1 MLRNSF
7 KIAFRNLVKNKVYSG
22 INISGLAIG
31 MAGAIIIFQLV
42 SYHLGVDHY
51 HRNAARTYRVVV
63 DLHLEDG
70 SVEKEKGS
78 AYLLHETLKKEY
90 GDVESASYLAQKEL
104 TIAIGNTNP
113 KKFLEKENAAFT
125 NPDFFKIFDYQWL
138 SGNAAVLNAPNTA
151 VLTERYARKYFGKSN
166 PVGQYIKVNNLE
178 NVVVAGIVKDY
189 PELTD
194 FKKDIFVSLPTL
206 KKLVPEYGYQD
217 WGWIDSGHETYIT
230 LRSAE
235 DRAAFEKQM
244 PAFAKRYY
252 GADSKVFHYHLQ
264 ELADVHFNV
273 DYGGKIK
280 YSTIIMLGSVGLLLV
295 LIACFNFINLS
306 TAQAFK
312 RGKEVGVRKVL
323 GVSQAQVFWLFIQE
337 TALFTIISFVLA
349 IALSGMM
356 AMLLTDWLGI
366 HIQSSGL
373 TDFGF
378 VTFILLLLVFVVA
391 MAGFY
396 PAVMISNFNPL
407 LAIKGLAGQNVN
419 GHFSVR
425 KGLVVV
431 QFAISF
437 VMIAV
442 SMVIILQSRYL
453 KNKDL
458 GVDKDLVLHIN
469 LPDTESGKITTF
481 RNEVMRLKEV
491 ADVSFF
497 RTPPSAQLGSGG
509 SIKFENRDWEKFV
522 ARSRVADHNYI
533 KTYGLKLVA
542 GRNVVASDTLRE
554 LLINQKLVKALGLKS
569 PDEALNRRLL
579 VGDADK
585 TGVIVGVVSDFNNSD
600 LYTEIEPTV
609 IFSILKRYRQAGVKL
624 AHLNASTIQ
633 DIEKVWL
640 KQFPDQVFQHSFYDD
655 EIARFYQREE
665 LTSRLTSLFALL
677 SVFLSCLG
685 LFGLAVFSIEQRT
698 KEIGVRKVLGA
709 SVMSITSLLSKDFL
723 RLVLIAIVIASPA
736 AYYFMDKWLQDFAF
750 RIDIEWWI
758 FAVSALVAAGIA
770 LLTVSFHSVK
780 AALMNPVESLKS
792 E

>member
-1 MLRNSF
+1 MLKNSF
-7 KIAFRNLVKNKVYSG
+7 KLAFRNLLKNKVYSG

-42 SYHLGVDHY
+42 SYHLGVDRY

-104 TIAIGNTNP
+104 TIAIGNRNP

-125 NPDFFKIFDYQWL
+125 NPDFFKIFDYQWV
-138 SGNAAVLNAPNTA
+138 SGNAAVLNAPNTV
-151 VLTERYARKYFGKSN
+151 VLTERYARKYFGKTDAI
-166 PVGQYIKVNNLE
+166 GQYIRINNQE
-178 NVVVAGIVKDY
+178 NAVVAGIIKDY
-189 PELTD
+189 PEQTD
-194 FKKDIFVSLPTL
+194 FKRDLFVSLPTL

-217 WGWIDSGHETYIT
+217 WGWIDSGRETYIT

-235 DRAAFEKQM
+235 DKAAFEKQM

-273 DYGGKIK
+273 GYGGKIK

-337 TALFTIISFVLA
+337 TALFTIVAFVLA
-349 IALSGMM
+349 IVLSALM

-366 HIQSSGL
+366 HIQNNGL
-373 TDFGF
+373 TDFRF
-378 VTFILLLLVFVVA
+378 VTFTLLLLVFVVA

-407 LAIKGLAGQNVN
+407 LAIKGLVGQNVN

-458 GVDKDLVLHIN
+458 GVDKDLVLHLN
-469 LPDTESGKITTF
+469 LPETESGKINTF
-481 RNEVMRLKEV
+481 RNEVMRLKDV
-491 ADVSFF
+491 ASVSFF

-542 GRNVVASDTLRE
+542 GRNLVASDTLRE

-569 PDEALNRRLL
+569 PDDALNRRLL

-585 TGVIVGVVSDFNNSD
+585 TGVIVGVLSDFNNSD

-609 IFSILKRYRQAGVKL
+609 IFSISKRYRQAGVKL
-624 AHLNASTIQ
+624 SHLSTGTIQ
-633 DIEKVWL
+633 DIERVWS

-665 LTSRLTSLFALL
+665 LTSRLTSLFSLL

-709 SVMSITSLLSKDFL
+709 SVMSITGLLSKDFL

-758 FAVSALVAAGIA
+758 FASSALVAAGIA
-770 LLTVSFHSVK
+770 LVTVSFHSIK
-780 AALMNPVESLKS
+780 AALMNPVESLKRD
-792 E
+792 